1 MGQIN
6 FQPVTQVAGPYG
18 GTGYYRGISGANE
31 DGSVA
36 GKAGDFS
43 GATRRGNVA
52 GGAGGGITTPSGSAA
67 GGQAWIA
74 SPDGSQWAGARG
86 GIVDNP
92 YMTAGAGGVAADT
105 NKGSLAASGAFSYEK
120 ASGELDASGCAQWSN
135 KSTGETHN
143 ASAMAD
149 ITKGQG
155 GTITVN
161 KDGLATT
168 YTVPPR
174 PTA

>member
-6 FQPVTQVAGPYG
+6 FQPVTQVTGPYG
-18 GTGYYRGISGANE
+18 GTGYYGGVAGMNQ
-31 DGSVA
+31 DGTIA
-36 GKAGDFS
+36 GKAVAFT
-43 GATRRGNVA
+43 GAAANGAQVS
-52 GGAGGGITTPSGSAA
+52 GAGGGITTPSGSAA
-67 GGQAWIA
+67 GGQICAA
-74 SPDGSQWAGARG
+74 SADGTQLAGAGG

-92 YMTAGAGGVAADT
+92 YMTAGAGWVAADT
-105 NKGSLAASGAFSYEK
+105 NKCSLNASGAFGYEK
-120 ASGELDASGCAQWSN
+120 ASGELDASGAANWTN

-161 KDGLATT
+161 KDGLAQTF
-168 YTVPPR
+168 TVPPR

>member
-6 FQPVTQVAGPYG
+6 FQPATQVTGPYG
-18 GTGYYRGISGANE
+18 GTGYYRGASGVNQ

-36 GKAGDFS
+36 GQAGDFS
-43 GATRRGNVA
+43 GTTVNGFKV
-52 GGAGGGITTPSGSAA
+52 GGAGGGITTPGGAAA
-67 GGQAWIA
+67 GGEVWAA
-74 SPDGSQWAGARG
+74 SPDGTQQAGARG

-92 YMTAGAGGVAADT
+92 YMTAGAGCVAADT
-105 NKGSLAASGAFSYEK
+105 NKRSLCASGAFNYEK
-120 ASGELDASGCAQWSN
+120 ASGELDASGAAQWTN
-135 KSTGETHN
+135 KGTGETHN

-161 KDGLATT
+161 KDGQAQTF
-168 YTVPPR
+168 TVPPR